1 MNNSPF
7 LNLIYPTDEKVPS
20 APVFITPKDFKAS
33 LTLSVVNSSKD
44 FTLATPKNS
53 SNPIFNVIVP

>member
-20 APVFITPKDFKAS
+20 DSSAITPKVFKAF

-44 FTLATPKNS
+44 SASATPKNS
-53 SNPIFNVIVP
+53 FNPIFNVIVP